1 MTEPSLNPSRGS
13 LVLPVALTVV
23 VLAALIFAQLFLTFR
38 GLSSPLGM
46 EQAQLARELARGH
59 GFQTHVVRPAAWRQL
74 MEHGKASTVAAFPD
88 TSNPPLQPL
97 LLAPLFNLLSA
108 HWVVSEERGVFLLD
122 RVVACV
128 AVLFF
133 LAACGVSWATARRL
147 FDAKIAG
154 WTVATVLLS
163 GLLWNVARSGLPQMM
178 GLFFFSIALH
188 CFARGLESVREGR
201 SATMAAGVM
210 GLMGACL
217 VLTHWMSIWLV
228 LGLAAVAAWQL
239 RPRVITAVLVGGL
252 PLLALLFWGVRNYQ
266 VSGDLLGA
274 TRATVQSV
282 FSPYSESWL
291 MRDFTGHSPV
301 AIVTVLVRKFALN
314 TVTQLRD
321 GYQLLGGAVPALLF
335 FVTLLHPFKREV
347 VRDFARGLALI
358 WLVAFVGMAAIGL
371 PHGDE
376 DANQMHVLFIPAM
389 SMFGLAF
396 LVVLWAR
403 MGLKTA
409 YGGWWSHHGAPALA
423 TVVTAVPLMVSL
435 FLEVSA
441 GLTSKGQFSHWPPYL
456 PNQIAHI
463 ATFTGESDVVM
474 SDIPWAVAWYADRP
488 SVWIPQE
495 QAQFA
500 EMRKVAEA
508 QKADIAG
515 FLFTPESLQVAH
527 PSEIFTGEYR
537 DWAALAFRGVGYG
550 FGVDTVSRTDFPYRE
565 VLPMARQPQGD
576 KFIVEMFFLS
586 DRKRW
591 ETRSQ
596 PVADSGGR
604 R

>member
-1 MTEPSLNPSRGS
+1 
-13 LVLPVALTVV
+13 
-23 VLAALIFAQLFLTFR
+23 
-38 GLSSPLGM
+38 
-46 EQAQLARELARGH
+46 
-59 GFQTHVVRPAAWRQL
+59 
-74 MEHGKASTVAAFPD
+74 
-88 TSNPPLQPL
+88 
-97 LLAPLFNLLSA
+97 
-108 HWVVSEERGVFLLD
+108 
-122 RVVACV
+122 
-128 AVLFF
+128 
-133 LAACGVSWATARRL
+133 
-147 FDAKIAG
+147 
-154 WTVATVLLS
+154 
-163 GLLWNVARSGLPQMM
+163 
-178 GLFFFSIALH
+178 
-188 CFARGLESVREGR
+188 
-201 SATMAAGVM
+201 
-210 GLMGACL
+210 
-217 VLTHWMSIWLV
+217 
-228 LGLAAVAAWQL
+228 
-239 RPRVITAVLVGGL
+239 
-252 PLLALLFWGVRNYQ
+252 
-266 VSGDLLGA
+266 
-274 TRATVQSV
+274 
-282 FSPYSESWL
+282 
-291 MRDFTGHSPV
+291 
-301 AIVTVLVRKFALN
+301 
-314 TVTQLRD
+314 
-321 GYQLLGGAVPALLF
+321 VPALLF
-335 FVTLLHPFKREV
+335 FVTLLHPFKRKD
-347 VRDFARGLALI
+347 VRGFARGLALV
-358 WLVAFVGMAAIGL
+358 WLVAFVGMAAVGL
-371 PHGDE
+371 PHGEE

-456 PNQIAHI
+456 PSQIAHI

-495 QAQFA
+495 QAQFV

-550 FGVDTVSRTDFPYRE
+550 FGVDLGSRSDFPYRE

-586 DRKRW
+586 DKKRW
-591 ETRSQ
+591 ETHSQ